1 MRLSKGEIMK
11 TVIFD
16 LDGTIINSERG
27 ITGCLRALLSDL
39 GMEQP
44 PQEKLLCFIG
54 PPLEQQLQAVFGF
67 DEEKAKASVTKFRAR
82 FDKEGIFECDVYPG
96 VKELICRLKQRGHA
110 VYLASSKHENACVRI
125 LKHFEL
131 ARYFDGI
138 YGSTGM
144 GKDNS
149 KESVLRR
156 LFEETGESRSDAVL
170 VGDTKFDVL
179 GAKAAGIP
187 CVGVTYGFGSEE
199 ELALAG
205 AIALCKDAGEVEEY
219 LADGA

>member
-1 MRLSKGEIMK
+1 
-11 TVIFD
+11 
-16 LDGTIINSERG
+16 
-27 ITGCLRALLSDL
+27 
-39 GMEQP
+39 
-44 PQEKLLCFIG
+44 
-54 PPLEQQLQAVFGF
+54 
-67 DEEKAKASVTKFRAR
+67 
-82 FDKEGIFECDVYPG
+82 
-96 VKELICRLKQRGHA
+96 
-110 VYLASSKHENACVRI
+110 
-125 LKHFEL
+125 
-131 ARYFDGI
+131 
-138 YGSTGM
+138 M